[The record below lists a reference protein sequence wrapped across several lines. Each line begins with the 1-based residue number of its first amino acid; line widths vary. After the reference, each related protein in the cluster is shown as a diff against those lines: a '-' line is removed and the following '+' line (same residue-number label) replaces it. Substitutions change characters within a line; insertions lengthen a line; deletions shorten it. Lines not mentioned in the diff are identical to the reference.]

1 MASKLIQFRLSGD
14 VLEALEAQVKEGDSI
29 NLVAQR
35 ILAGA
40 LGVNKNV
47 DKVFTPDL
55 DGRIGAVV
63 EDKLSSFAG
72 SINDLLGCLQE
83 RIQALEVQV
92 ANLSI
97 DSQADLSTPVDS
109 SVYSV
114 SESVDELEESQSSG
128 SVSVYT
134 TVDTVDQLEDSQPSD
149 SSTVDRIVDSVDDSL
164 TGKELAKRLGVD
176 PGTLTRN
183 RSKPTFT
190 DWARGKDP
198 EGKAWQYLSKVK
210 RYIPALSTDVSTA
223 STEKDSFNG
232 WKAQVDAV
240 VGEL

>member
-14 VLEALEAQVKEGDSI
+14 VLKALEAQVKEGDSI

-40 LGVNKNV
+40 LGVDKSV
-47 DKVFTPDL
+47 DKMFTADL
-55 DGRIGAVV
+55 DERIGAVMD
-63 EDKLSSFAG
+63 DKLSSFAG
-72 SINDLLGCLQE
+72 SINDLIGCLQE

-97 DSQADLSTPVDS
+97 DSQADLPTLVDNP
-109 SVYSV
+109 VYSAG
-114 SESVDELEESQSSG
+114 ESVDELEESQSSG
-128 SVSVYT
+128 LLSVGT
-134 TVDTVDQLEDSQPSD
+134 A
-149 SSTVDRIVDSVDDSL
+149 VDSVDDGL
-164 TGKELAKRLGVD
+164 TGKELAKRLEVD
-176 PGTLTRN
+176 PGTLTKN

-190 DWARGKDP
+190 DWVRGKDP

-210 RYIPALSTDVSTA
+210 RYIPVLSTDVSTA
-223 STEKDSFNG
+223 STVEDSFNG

>member
-14 VLEALEAQVKEGDSI
+14 ALEALEAQAKEGDSI

-35 ILAGA
+35 ILTES
-40 LGVNKNV
+40 LGVNSSVSAVSTNEW
-47 DKVFTPDL
+47 DE
-55 DGRIGAVV
+55 RIGTVV
-63 EDKLSSFAG
+63 EDKFSSFAG
-72 SINDLLGCLQE
+72 SINDLIGCLQE

-92 ANLSI
+92 VNLSI
-97 DSQADLSTPVDS
+97 DSQADLSTLVDS
-109 SVYSV
+109 PVYRMG
-114 SESVDELEESQSSG
+114 ESVDESEESQSSG
-128 SVSVYT
+128 SLS
-134 TVDTVDQLEDSQPSD
+134 VDTGVDSVDQLEESQPSD
-149 SSTVDRIVDSVDDSL
+149 SLTVDRTVDSVDDSL

-176 PGTLTRN
+176 PGTLTKN
-183 RSKPTFT
+183 RSKSTFT

-210 RYIPALSTDVSTA
+210 RYIPALSTVSTM
-223 STEKDSFNG
+223 STEEDSFNG